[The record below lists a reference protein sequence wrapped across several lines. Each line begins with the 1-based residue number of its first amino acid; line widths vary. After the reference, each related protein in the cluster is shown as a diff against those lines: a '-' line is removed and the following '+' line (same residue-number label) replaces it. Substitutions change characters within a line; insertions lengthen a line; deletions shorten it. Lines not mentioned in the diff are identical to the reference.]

1 MGQYYERL
9 KQVAHLDYDDS
20 AEQAKYTEVL
30 AAITDIR
37 ALAESF
43 RSEPGM
49 TGQTATAALTWLAQY
64 EADLDAKETELQTL
78 VDRHELARA
87 AMTAAKSEFGTLAPA
102 LLTPFESRYLAV
114 NGPFVVGGREVSGA
128 TYVNNLRAQRD
139 AERDLAAKRIL
150 DAMNSA
156 VEGQSELLYTQVP
169 KKMVDAPDPSA
180 TGGRPAPRRTLS
192 GTPTSTGGGA
202 GSGNWGVVAPGV
214 TPVPGGGTYPPAP
227 QPDPVP
233 GIPSEPDPGGPV
245 TIPNGPTEGY
255 VPPSV
260 LNPDDPR
267 WSDNYVPS
275 GFPAPSGIGGEAG
288 VIVGGMIGMGA
299 TALASRALANSALSG
314 SSALA
319 LQAAAGS
326 GNASALGAYG
336 SAAGTAGRVPGGGML
351 SSPATANA
359 ARAGATVRGVA
370 AENAAAA
377 GSGGRGA
384 STTASGRSAGARAGR
399 GSTNTAAAKGAS
411 ARAGRGSA
419 GPLTTGAAAK
429 DKDKAKQ
436 KDGIELVG
444 YDVQRLDAEAG
455 AVDPGA
461 AIAAGSSAELGPV
474 PDLDGGERW

>member
-1 MGQYYERL
+1 MGEYYNRL
-9 KQVAHLDYDDS
+9 TQVAHLDYDDS

-30 AAITDIR
+30 TAIADIR

-49 TGQTATAALTWLAQY
+49 TGQTATAALAWLAQY
-64 EADLDAKETELQTL
+64 EADLSAKEAELQTL

-87 AMTAAKSEFGTLAPA
+87 AMTAAKAEFGTLAPA
-102 LLTPFESRYLAV
+102 LLTPFESRHLAA
-114 NGPFVVGGREVSGA
+114 NRPFLVGGREVSGD
-128 TYVNNLRAQRD
+128 TYVNELRAQRD
-139 AERDLAAKRIL
+139 AERDLAAKKIL
-150 DAMNSA
+150 DAMNA
-156 VEGQSELLYTQVP
+156 EVAGQSALLHTRLP
-169 KKMVDAPDPSA
+169 EKTVDAPGPS
-180 TGGRPAPRRTLS
+180 GGGSPAAPRRTVS
-192 GTPTSTGGGA
+192 PTPTGGGS
-202 GSGNWGVVAPGV
+202 GSGSWGIAPGI
-214 TPVPGGGTYPPAP
+214 TPVPGGTPTPAP

-233 GIPSEPDPGGPV
+233 GAPDAPAPVGPV

-260 LNPDDPR
+260 LDPDDPR
-267 WSDNYVPS
+267 WSDTYVPS
-275 GFPAPSGIGGEAG
+275 GFPVPSGTGGEAG

-377 GSGGRGA
+377 GSGGRGS
-384 STTASGRSAGARAGR
+384 STAASGRSAGARAGR
-399 GSTNTAAAKGAS
+399 GSTTSATGNAAGARS
-411 ARAGRGSA
+411 ARGSA

-429 DKDKAKQ
+429 GREKDKAKA
-436 KDGIELVG
+436 KDGIELIG

-455 AVDPGA
+455 PIDPGA
-461 AIAAGSSAELGPV
+461 SIGAGSSAELGPV